1 MKKTQE
7 ELQAKLRFFSG
18 AASHSH
24 KKQVTLK
31 DEAGT
36 TVGPPKMNEAGAG
49 QSPRPSEAG
58 EKHQEASKE
67 AGSGL
72 PSPFEGLADAPPQTT
87 ARFFERVF

>member
-1 MKKTQE
+1 M
-7 ELQAKLRFFSG
+7 RFFSG

-36 TVGPPKMNEAGAG
+36 TTGPPKVNEAGAG

-58 EKHQEASKE
+58 ERNQEAPKE
-67 AGSGL
+67 SGSGL
-72 PSPFEGLADAPPQTT
+72 PSPFEGLADAPPQAT
-87 ARFFERVF
+87 ARFFAKVI